1 MNATLSPSVQA
12 RLALARTMELA
23 YKPNQAIA
31 EQLRQK
37 SILMMVSPS
46 SCGKSYIME
55 QVIERDPTCHHVIDM
70 TTRPPR
76 PDDIPG
82 HFAYLPHDDE
92 HVSRYLDRIENKEL
106 VQYAVH
112 PTTGYLYGSDIAGY
126 PAEFNLLETLS
137 SMVTF
142 MRTLPFRRSIVIG
155 VVVKPE
161 QWQQWFDARFPIGH
175 EERVKRL
182 DEAIMC
188 LSWLTD
194 TTHANLVSW
203 IENGPGLD
211 PAAAVM
217 SIVHGEGSGRNGYDT
232 AVAML
237 EWAHTQLTASV

>member
-1 MNATLSPSVQA
+1 MNTSLNPSVQSRLNTA
-12 RLALARTMELA
+12 RMMQLA
-23 YKPNQAIA
+23 YKPNETIA

-55 QVIERDPTCHHVIDM
+55 QAIERDPTSHHVIDM

-82 HFAYLPHDDE
+82 HFLYLPHDDT
-92 HVSRYLDRIENKEL
+92 HVAQYLDRIENKEL

-126 PAEFNLLETLS
+126 PAEFNMLETLS

-155 VVVKPE
+155 IVVRPE
-161 QWQQWFDARFPIGH
+161 QWRQWFDARFPVGH
-175 EERVKRL
+175 EERIKRL

-194 TTHANLVSW
+194 TTHGDLVNW
-203 IENGPGLD
+203 VENGPELD
-211 PAAAVM
+211 PAAAII
-217 SIVHGEGSGRNGYDT
+217 SIMHGGAGSANGYEIAT
-232 AVAML
+232 SML
-237 EWAHTQLTASV
+237 EWAHTQLVAAA